1 MHECASRHA
10 LAPSKRAPE
19 FRYFLG
25 RNCRMMAAPAHFLRW
40 VDAHPSDRD
49 VAPRNLA
56 GSQPIFLGRGWDVR
70 STTGMPCP
78 YRRVRRAAPAPRA
91 LLAHAVLQ
99 WRPHTSISDQGRAG
113 TACCSGQ
120 RAHSADA
127 NSWRIAPSVCSDL
140 ISDRDKD
147 RTRRNLAGS
156 RFLTAFL
163 FELEFA

>member
-1 MHECASRHA
+1 MASIRPMSA
-10 LAPSKRAPE
+10 ASLPARVLSSRRAPKPCAAAWPPAQSP
-19 FRYFLG
+19 
-25 RNCRMMAAPAHFLRW
+25 CRMMAAPAHFLRW

-56 GSQPIFLGRGWDVR
+56 GSQPISFGRGWDVR

-99 WRPHTSISDQGRAG
+99 WRPHTSISDQGRAD

-120 RAHSADA
+120 RVHSADA

-140 ISDRDKD
+140 IFDRDRSQKV
-147 RTRRNLAGS
+147 NQIWEAIL
-156 RFLTAFL
+156 
-163 FELEFA
+163 